1 MTRLRPSLS
10 FTLIAVLAVAGCTT
24 PAASATL
31 APGASG
37 SAAPTAPV
45 ASPGLTIDLTGLDVC
60 SLLDEGAVRALTG
73 WPADVGITSD
83 AGGPNPVKCF
93 WGATQAGVPG
103 YVEIAIGRTTGLPP
117 HSDCSIVPV
126 TDIGTEAQMATCPG
140 DNIFVE
146 AFEGGVLFSLQ
157 VQSKTPG
164 DLAAV
169 LMSVLNAVTSR

>member
-1 MTRLRPSLS
+1 MMRVRLSLALA
-10 FTLIAVLAVAGCTT
+10 LIAVVAVAGCTT
-24 PAASATL
+24 PSVSATL
-31 APGASG
+31 GPGATG
-37 SAAPTAPV
+37 SAAPTAPE
-45 ASPGLTIDLTGLDVC
+45 ASPSLAIDLTGLDAC

-83 AGGPNPVKCF
+83 ASGPNPVKCF

-117 HSDCSIVPV
+117 HADCSIVPV

-140 DNIFVE
+140 DNVFAE

-164 DLAAV
+164 DLA
-169 LMSVLNAVTSR
+169 SVLTSVLEAVTSR